1 MSKYDAAMDR
11 DANFQPIGGL
21 SLPFK
26 ASKRITFLGGTSDA
40 IGDKDGALATFPIFT
55 VTGDVLVWVAGM
67 VKTTL
72 VGAGTLEVG
81 IPNNTAILIPQV
93 ADATTLAVNELWHDA
108 TSVLGEGF
116 TPQVHGIGGGL
127 DINGIV
133 ASTDI
138 TAGVI
143 DFYCF
148 WRPLSS
154 DGNVVGD

>member
-1 MSKYDAAMDR
+1 MSGYSVAQDL
-11 DANFQPIGGL
+11 DANSRVIGAG
-21 SLPFK
+21 LPFLV
-26 ASKRITFLGGTSDA
+26 SKRITFAGGTTDA
-40 IGDKDGALATFPIFT
+40 IGDDGGALDPFTIFT

-72 VGAGTLEVG
+72 VGAATLEIGVT
-81 IPNNTAILIPQV
+81 NNTAILIAQV

-108 TSVLGEGF
+108 TSVLAEGF

-127 DINGIV
+127 DIIGTV
-133 ASTDI
+133 GTADI

-154 DGNVVGD
+154 DGAIVAA

>member
-1 MSKYDAAMDR
+1 MTVYAASMDR
-11 DANFQPIGGL
+11 DANRQIIPSG
-21 SLPFK
+21 LPFK
-26 ASKRITFLGGTSDA
+26 ASKRITFAGGTSNA
-40 IGDKDGALATFPIFT
+40 IGDKDGSLATFPIFT

-93 ADATTLAVNELWHDA
+93 ADATTLAVNEFWHDA

-127 DINGIV
+127 DINGVV
-133 ASTDI
+133 ASADI

-148 WRPLSS
+148 WRPLSD
-154 DGNVVGD
+154 DGNVVAA

>member
-1 MSKYDAAMDR
+1 MKYAASMDR
-11 DANFQPIGGL
+11 DGNFQPISGP
-21 SLPFK
+21 LPFRTT
-26 ASKRITFLGGTSDA
+26 KRITFIGGTSNA
-40 IGDKDGALATFPIFT
+40 IGDKDGTLATFPIFT
-55 VTGDVLVWVAGM
+55 VTGDVMVWVAGM

-81 IPNNTAILIPQV
+81 IPNATAILIPQV

-108 TSVLGEGF
+108 TSVLGEAF

-133 ASTDI
+133 ATADI

-148 WRPLSS
+148 WRPLSD
-154 DGNVVGD
+154 DGDIVAA

>member
-1 MSKYDAAMDR
+1 MPQSQSIDG
-11 DANFQPIGGL
+11 NFKPVSSG
-21 SLPFK
+21 LPFLVK
-26 ASKRITFLGGTSDA
+26 KRITFTGGIDGS

-67 VKTTL
+67 CKTTL

-81 IPNNTAILIPQV
+81 IPGATAILIPQV
-93 ADATTLAVNELWHDA
+93 ADATTIAVNEFWHDA

-127 DINGIV
+127 DINGVV
-133 ASTDI
+133 ATADI

-148 WRPLSS
+148 FRPLSS
-154 DGNVVGD
+154 DGDVVAA